1 MIGDY
6 RIYCDMDAADIMDC
20 LSDSQEV
27 DFVYKCYEYLSPLK
41 QGDFIEKI
49 GVKEVVNL
57 LGDGEIVEHLSDEDL
72 IKELEMRGYKITQ
85 NGGEDI

>member
-1 MIGDY
+1 MNGDY
-6 RIYCDMDAADIMDC
+6 RIFCDMDAEDIMDC

-49 GVKEVVNL
+49 GVEDVVKL
-57 LGDGEIVEHLSDEDL
+57 LDDEEIVEHLGDETL
-72 IKELEMRGYKITQ
+72 IEELIGRGYNITRD
-85 NGGEDI
+85 GII

>member
-1 MIGDY
+1 MSDY
-6 RIYCDMDAADIMDC
+6 RIYCDMDAEDIMDC

-49 GVKEVVNL
+49 GVEDVVNIL
-57 LGDGEIVEHLSDEDL
+57 NNGEIVEHIGDETL
-72 IKELEMRGYKITQ
+72 IEELIGRGYNITRD
-85 NGGEDI
+85 GII

>member
-27 DFVYKCYEYLSPLK
+27 DFVYECYEYLSPLK

-49 GVKEVVNL
+49 GVEDVVNIL
-57 LGDGEIVEHLSDEDL
+57 NNGEIVEHIGDETL
-72 IKELEMRGYKITQ
+72 IEELKLRGYTITQ
-85 NGGEDI
+85 DKSEDI

>member
-1 MIGDY
+1 MSDY
-6 RIYCDMDAADIMDC
+6 RIFCDMDAEDIMDC

-49 GVKEVVNL
+49 GVEDVVNIL
-57 LGDGEIVEHLSDEDL
+57 NNGEIVEHIGDETL
-72 IKELEMRGYKITQ
+72 IEELKLRGYTITQ
-85 NGGEDI
+85 DKSEDI

>member
-1 MIGDY
+1 MNGDY
-6 RIYCDMDAADIMDC
+6 RIFCDMDAEDIMDC

-57 LGDGEIVEHLSDEDL
+57 LDNGEIVEHIGDETL
-72 IKELEMRGYKITQ
+72 IEELIGRGYNITRD
-85 NGGEDI
+85 GII

>member
-1 MIGDY
+1 MNGDY
-6 RIYCDMDAADIMDC
+6 RIFCDMDAEDIMDC

-49 GVKEVVNL
+49 GVEEVVNL
-57 LGDGEIVEHLSDEDL
+57 LDNGEIVEHLSDEDL
-72 IKELEMRGYKITQ
+72 IEELELRGYIITKD
-85 NGGEDI
+85 GGEDI

>member
-1 MIGDY
+1 MSDY

-49 GVKEVVNL
+49 GVEDIVKL
-57 LGDGEIVEHLSDEDL
+57 LDNEEIVEYLSDKDL
-72 IKELEMRGYKITQ
+72 IEELELRGYIITQ